1 MESIVAPPYQSA
13 KSLFRDG
20 GTRRTNTRHGRRNRK
35 PIRGQVDDNTKALRG
50 MLAVRTFTY

>member
-1 MESIVAPPYQSA
+1 MESLVAPPFQSA

-20 GTRRTNTRHGRRNRK
+20 GTRRNNTRRNRK
-35 PIRGQVDDNTKALRG
+35 RVGGQVDDNTKALRG